1 MFQVLQ
7 NSRPEILDS
16 LRSRALG
23 TVIEQAGGDLPKLF
37 TSLKDIAKQVNLS
50 LSPTHDR
57 IKRLEMD
64 NYIKGY
70 VGILNRKKLNL
81 GLMVHC
87 QVTLEKQN
95 RSNFSEFEQS
105 IKEFPE
111 VISCH
116 LVSGNFDYYLNVI
129 SEDVESYNRFYQEKL
144 AVLPSVAHIS
154 SLFVMDEIKTTTS
167 LPL

>member
-1 MFQVLQ
+1 MAVKTTIDQIDLRLLKIIQ
-7 NSRPEILDS
+7 ANSQKTIKEI
-16 LRSRALG
+16 A
-23 TVIEQAGGDLPKLF
+23 E
-37 TSLKDIAKQVNLS
+37 QVNLS

-57 IKRLEMD
+57 LKRLEMEG
-64 NYIKGY
+64 YIQGY

-95 RSNFSEFEQS
+95 RENFSSFEAS

-116 LVSGNFDYYLNVI
+116 LVSGNFDYYLNVL
-129 SEDVESYNRFYQEKL
+129 SADVESYNRFYQEKL

-154 SLFVMDEIKTTTS
+154 SLFVMDEIKSTTA
-167 LPL
+167 LPLV

>member
-1 MFQVLQ
+1 MLMFFGAFYCSAQ
-7 NSRPEILDS
+7 NPFVKE
-16 LRSRALG
+16 
-23 TVIEQAGGDLPKLF
+23 
-37 TSLKDIAKQVNLS
+37 
-50 LSPTHDR
+50 
-57 IKRLEMD
+57 
-64 NYIKGY
+64 Y
-70 VGILNRKKLNL
+70 VGKHYRD
-81 GLMVHC
+81 
-87 QVTLEKQN
+87 
-95 RSNFSEFEQS
+95 FSEFEQS

>member
-1 MFQVLQ
+1 MAVKTTIDKIDLRLLKIIQA
-7 NSRPEILDS
+7 NSQKTIKEI
-16 LRSRALG
+16 A
-23 TVIEQAGGDLPKLF
+23 E
-37 TSLKDIAKQVNLS
+37 QVNLS

-57 IKRLEMD
+57 LKRLEMEG
-64 NYIKGY
+64 YIQGY

-95 RSNFSEFEQS
+95 RENFSSFEAS

-116 LVSGNFDYYLNVI
+116 LVSGNFDYYLNVL
-129 SEDVESYNRFYQEKL
+129 SADVESYNRFYQEKL

-154 SLFVMDEIKTTTS
+154 SLFVMDEIKSTTA
-167 LPL
+167 LPLV

>member
-1 MFQVLQ
+1 MAIKL
-7 NSRPEILDS
+7 SLDS
-16 LRSRALG
+16 LDIKILKILQNNSQH
-23 TVIEQAGGDLPKLF
+23 TI
-37 TSLKDIAKQVNLS
+37 KDIAEQINLS

-64 NYIKGY
+64 GYIKEY

-111 VISCH
+111 VTSCH
-116 LVSGNFDYYLNVI
+116 LVSGNFDYYLNVVC
-129 SEDVESYNRFYQEKL
+129 EDVESYNRFYQEKL
-144 AVLPSVAHIS
+144 AILPSVAHIS
-154 SLFVMDEIKTTTS
+154 SLFVMDEIKSTTA

>member
-1 MFQVLQ
+1 MAIKISLDALDIKILKILQ
-7 NSRPEILDS
+7 NNSQH
-16 LRSRALG
+16 
-23 TVIEQAGGDLPKLF
+23 T
-37 TSLKDIAKQVNLS
+37 LKDIAEQVNLS

-64 NYIKGY
+64 GYIQGY

-95 RSNFSEFEQS
+95 RSNFSEFEKS

>member
-1 MFQVLQ
+1 MVSKL
-7 NSRPEILDS
+7 NLDS
-16 LRSRALG
+16 LDIKILKILQNNSQH
-23 TVIEQAGGDLPKLF
+23 T
-37 TSLKDIAKQVNLS
+37 LKDIAGQVNLS

-64 NYIKGY
+64 NYILGY
-70 VGILNRKKLNL
+70 VGLLNRKKLNL

-95 RSNFSEFEQS
+95 KSNFSEFEQS

-111 VISCH
+111 IISCH

>member
-1 MFQVLQ
+1 MAIKSALDALDIKILKILQ
-7 NSRPEILDS
+7 NNSQH
-16 LRSRALG
+16 
-23 TVIEQAGGDLPKLF
+23 T
-37 TSLKDIAKQVNLS
+37 LKDIAEQVNLS

-95 RSNFSEFEQS
+95 RSNFSEFEKS

>member
-1 MFQVLQ
+1 MAIKSALDALDIKILKILQ
-7 NSRPEILDS
+7 NNSQHTLI
-16 LRSRALG
+16 
-23 TVIEQAGGDLPKLF
+23 
-37 TSLKDIAKQVNLS
+37 DIAKQVNLS

-64 NYIKGY
+64 GYIKGY

-95 RSNFSEFEQS
+95 RSNFSEFEKS

>member
-1 MFQVLQ
+1 MAVKTTIDQIDLRLLKIIQ
-7 NSRPEILDS
+7 ANSQKTIKEI
-16 LRSRALG
+16 A
-23 TVIEQAGGDLPKLF
+23 E
-37 TSLKDIAKQVNLS
+37 QVNLS

-57 IKRLEMD
+57 LKRLEMEG
-64 NYIKGY
+64 YIQGY

-95 RSNFSEFEQS
+95 RENFSSFEAS

-116 LVSGNFDYYLNVI
+116 LVSGNFDYYLNVL
-129 SEDVESYNRFYQEKL
+129 SADVESYNRFYQEKL

-154 SLFVMDEIKTTTS
+154 SLFVMDEIKATTA
-167 LPL
+167 LPLV

>member
-1 MFQVLQ
+1 MAVKTTIDQIDLRLLKIIQ
-7 NSRPEILDS
+7 ANSQKTIKEI
-16 LRSRALG
+16 A
-23 TVIEQAGGDLPKLF
+23 E
-37 TSLKDIAKQVNLS
+37 QVNLS

-57 IKRLEMD
+57 LKRLEMEG
-64 NYIKGY
+64 YIQGY

-95 RSNFSEFEQS
+95 RENFSSFEAS

-116 LVSGNFDYYLNVI
+116 LVSGNFDYYLNVL
-129 SEDVESYNRFYQEKL
+129 SADVEGYNRFYQEKL

-154 SLFVMDEIKTTTS
+154 SLFVMDEIKATTA
-167 LPL
+167 LPLV

>member
-1 MFQVLQ
+1 MAAKSILNALDIKILKILQ
-7 NSRPEILDS
+7 NNSQH
-16 LRSRALG
+16 
-23 TVIEQAGGDLPKLF
+23 T
-37 TSLKDIAKQVNLS
+37 LKGIAEQVNLS

-57 IKRLEMD
+57 IKRLEMEG
-64 NYIKGY
+64 YIKGY

-95 RSNFSEFEQS
+95 RSNFSEFEKS

-129 SEDVESYNRFYQEKL
+129 SEDVESFNRFYQEKL

>member
-1 MFQVLQ
+1 MAAKSILNALDIKILKILQ
-7 NSRPEILDS
+7 NNSQH
-16 LRSRALG
+16 
-23 TVIEQAGGDLPKLF
+23 T
-37 TSLKDIAKQVNLS
+37 LKDIAEQVNLS

-57 IKRLEMD
+57 IKRLEMEG
-64 NYIKGY
+64 YIKGY

-95 RSNFSEFEQS
+95 RSNFSEFEKS

-129 SEDVESYNRFYQEKL
+129 SEDVESFNRFYQEKL

>member
-1 MFQVLQ
+1 MAAKSILNALDIKILKILQ
-7 NSRPEILDS
+7 NNSQH
-16 LRSRALG
+16 
-23 TVIEQAGGDLPKLF
+23 T
-37 TSLKDIAKQVNLS
+37 LKDIAEQVNLS
-50 LSPTHDR
+50 LSPTHER
-57 IKRLEMD
+57 IKRLEMEG
-64 NYIKGY
+64 YIKGY

-95 RSNFSEFEQS
+95 RSNFSEFEKS

-129 SEDVESYNRFYQEKL
+129 SEDVESFNRFYQEKL

>member
-1 MFQVLQ
+1 MAIKSALDALDIKILKILQ
-7 NSRPEILDS
+7 NNSQH
-16 LRSRALG
+16 
-23 TVIEQAGGDLPKLF
+23 T
-37 TSLKDIAKQVNLS
+37 LKDIAEQVNLS

-111 VISCH
+111 VISCQ

>member
-1 MFQVLQ
+1 MAIKLSLDALDIKILKILQ
-7 NSRPEILDS
+7 NNSQHTI
-16 LRSRALG
+16 
-23 TVIEQAGGDLPKLF
+23 
-37 TSLKDIAKQVNLS
+37 KDIAEQVNLS

-64 NYIKGY
+64 GYIKEY

-105 IKEFPE
+105 IKEFAE

>member
-1 MFQVLQ
+1 MAIKSALDALDIKILKILQ
-7 NSRPEILDS
+7 NNSQH
-16 LRSRALG
+16 
-23 TVIEQAGGDLPKLF
+23 T
-37 TSLKDIAKQVNLS
+37 LKDIAEQVNLS

-129 SEDVESYNRFYQEKL
+129 SEDVESYNRFYQGKL

>member
-1 MFQVLQ
+1 MAIKL
-7 NSRPEILDS
+7 SLDS
-16 LRSRALG
+16 LDIKILKILQNNSQH
-23 TVIEQAGGDLPKLF
+23 TI
-37 TSLKDIAKQVNLS
+37 KDIAEQINLS

-64 NYIKGY
+64 GFIKEY

-95 RSNFSEFEQS
+95 RSNFSQFEKL

-144 AVLPSVAHIS
+144 AILPSVAHIS
-154 SLFVMDEIKTTTS
+154 SLFVMDEIKSTTA

>member
-1 MFQVLQ
+1 MIHKTEKIMAAKSILNALDIKILKILQ
-7 NSRPEILDS
+7 NNSQH
-16 LRSRALG
+16 
-23 TVIEQAGGDLPKLF
+23 T
-37 TSLKDIAKQVNLS
+37 LKDIAEQVNLS

-57 IKRLEMD
+57 IKRLEMEG
-64 NYIKGY
+64 YIKGY

-95 RSNFSEFEQS
+95 RSNFSEFEKS

-129 SEDVESYNRFYQEKL
+129 SEDVESFNRFYQEKL